1 MKIGGLT
8 KLNLVRL
15 LEFSLSIAFAI
26 SASVLYM
33 NSAVDAN
40 GSVRSYDKR
49 SVGTFEIGLGT
60 VPASPS
66 PGVVHFAA
74 YVQDIGTGV
83 RYLNAKVKL
92 TASGPGSQNPEVGPK
107 KMPNN
112 LMDPS
117 YYELNTAVD
126 RDGIWFVMIEVSTSD
141 GEASAVFE
149 MNVQDPN
156 PVLPILTLGAL
167 ISFLVIIGMSARAW
181 VREYRKKR
189 G

>member
-1 MKIGGLT
+1 MGVSQ

-15 LEFSLSIAFAI
+15 LEFSIAILLVISVFA
-26 SASVLYM
+26 LYV
-33 NSAVDAN
+33 NPTVDAN
-40 GSVRSYDKR
+40 GSVRSYEKR

-74 YVQDIGTGV
+74 YVLDIGTGV
-83 RYLNAKVKL
+83 RYLNANVRL
-92 TASGPGSQNPEVGPK
+92 TASGPGSQDPEIGPE

-141 GEASAVFE
+141 AKASAVFE
-149 MNVQDPN
+149 MKVQEPN
-156 PVLPILTLGAL
+156 PMLPILTLGAL
-167 ISFLVIIGMSARAW
+167 IAFLIILGMSARAW
-181 VREYRKKR
+181 VREYRKKSN
-189 G
+189 

>member
-1 MKIGGLT
+1 M
-8 KLNLVRL
+8 NLVRL
-15 LEFSLSIAFAI
+15 LEFSIAILLVISVFA
-26 SASVLYM
+26 LYV
-33 NSAVDAN
+33 NPTVDAN
-40 GSVRSYDKR
+40 GSVRSYEKR

-83 RYLNAKVKL
+83 RYLNANVRL
-92 TASGPGSQNPEVGPK
+92 TASGPGSQDPEIGPE

-141 GEASAVFE
+141 AEASTVFE
-149 MNVQDPN
+149 LKVQERN
-156 PVLPILTLGAL
+156 SVLPILTLGAL
-167 ISFLVIIGMSARAW
+167 IAFLIILGMSARAW
-181 VREYRKKR
+181 VREYRKKS
-189 G
+189 

>member
-1 MKIGGLT
+1 MGVSQ

-15 LEFSLSIAFAI
+15 LEFSIAILLVISVFA
-26 SASVLYM
+26 LYV
-33 NSAVDAN
+33 NPTVDAN
-40 GSVRSYDKR
+40 GSVRSYEKR

-83 RYLNAKVKL
+83 RYLNANVRL
-92 TASGPGSQNPEVGPK
+92 TASGPGSQDPEIGPE

-141 GEASAVFE
+141 AKASTVFE
-149 MNVQDPN
+149 MKVQEPN
-156 PVLPILTLGAL
+156 PMLPILTLGAL
-167 ISFLVIIGMSARAW
+167 IAFLIILGMSARAW
-181 VREYRKKR
+181 VREYRKKSN
-189 G
+189 

>member
-1 MKIGGLT
+1 
-8 KLNLVRL
+8 
-15 LEFSLSIAFAI
+15 LEFSIAILLVISVFA
-26 SASVLYM
+26 LYV
-33 NSAVDAN
+33 NPTVDAN
-40 GSVRSYDKR
+40 GSVRSYEKR

-83 RYLNAKVKL
+83 RYLNANVRL
-92 TASGPGSQNPEVGPK
+92 TASGPGSQDPEIGPE

-141 GEASAVFE
+141 AEASTVFE
-149 MNVQDPN
+149 MKVQERN
-156 PVLPILTLGAL
+156 SVLPILTLGAL
-167 ISFLVIIGMSARAW
+167 IAFLIILGTSARAW
-181 VREYRKKR
+181 VREYRKKS
-189 G
+189 

>member
-141 GEASAVFE
+141 AEASTVFE
-149 MNVQDPN
+149 LKVQERN
-156 PVLPILTLGAL
+156 SVLPILTLGAL
-167 ISFLVIIGMSARAW
+167 IAFLIILGMSARAW
-181 VREYRKKR
+181 VREYRKKS
-189 G
+189 

>member
-1 MKIGGLT
+1 MGVST

-15 LEFSLSIAFAI
+15 LEFSLSIVLVI

-33 NSAVDAN
+33 NPAVDAN

-92 TASGPGSQNPEVGPK
+92 TASGPGSQDPEVGPK
-107 KMPNN
+107 NMPNN

-126 RDGIWFVMIEVSTSD
+126 RDGIWFVLIEVSTSD
-141 GEASAVFE
+141 GEASAIFE

-167 ISFLVIIGMSARAW
+167 IAFLVIIGISARAW
-181 VREYRKKR
+181 VREYRKKSA
-189 G
+189 